1 MLLISALLTAGYL
14 LPITISGFFP
24 GEDFDYGGLKKR
36 EPGVLMTLPIALLT
50 ALSVLAGLFPNVLT
64 DFIARLAADIL

>member
-1 MLLISALLTAGYL
+1 
-14 LPITISGFFP
+14 
-24 GEDFDYGGLKKR
+24 
-36 EPGVLMTLPIALLT
+36 MTLPIALLT